1 MRVVFMLLL
10 LQASLYV
17 HAAVSGFEQLRGS
30 YEQFF
35 TSRYALEQEFPFRLI
50 SVRDRLAQITPSTDV
65 MKPMISLTAADFLA
79 SEKIDAL
86 LTKSFLPLLY
96 GITAAEPHDAL
107 TLSRQ
112 FVTSALQQLGD
123 VSRDKLQHLLR
134 KIPNRRLSYTLF
146 LAPYRKTDADLY
158 YGNQKINM
166 VRNGTVS
173 LRSEDSSDAQR
184 HISKEIDNYR
194 ALLFYN
200 YDKKRHHVPTP
211 LAAKLHFEL
220 SDHTAVLRT
229 DILLNLYP
237 QTLPFAKEEPPIAFR
252 NFVVPSGSRFR
263 FPVALLSVHAP
274 LEDEQLPQ
282 LHISFG
288 NFAKIKDMEFTF
300 DDKYG
305 HHYTPYL
312 EGSLQKFSPLQV
324 KFRFQKISISLAT
337 LQAETVRTTFSA
349 GFQLGSLR
357 TADFGKFKIAKI
369 DQKFKTAINQEIDT
383 AQGKLLNETLT
394 SDNIAKFIGNNTV
407 KVLQQLFSSKNAIA
421 SKETSL

>member
-1 MRVVFMLLL
+1 MRIVLTLLL
-10 LQASLYV
+10 LQLSLYA
-17 HAAVSGFEQLRGS
+17 HATASGFEQLRSS
-30 YEQFF
+30 YERFF

-50 SVRDRLAQITPSTDV
+50 SVRDQLVPITPSTDV
-65 MKPMISLTAADFLA
+65 LQPPIALTAADFLA
-79 SEKIDAL
+79 EEKVNAL

-96 GITAAEPHDAL
+96 GITAAEYRDAM

-123 VSRDKLQHLLR
+123 VSRDKLQHLLQ
-134 KIPNRRLSYTLF
+134 KIPDRKLSYTLF

-158 YGNQKINM
+158 YGSQKISM

-173 LRSEDSSDAQR
+173 LRSEDSRAAQR
-184 HISKEIDNYR
+184 HITKEIDNYR
-194 ALLFYN
+194 AFLFYHYN
-200 YDKKRHHVPTP
+200 KKQRVPTP
-211 LAAKLHFEL
+211 LAARLSFKLNEKE
-220 SDHTAVLRT
+220 AVLRT

-237 QTLPFAKEEPPIAFR
+237 HTMPFVKEEPPVALH
-252 NFVVPSGSRFR
+252 NFVVPSGSKFR

-274 LEDEQLPQ
+274 LESEQLPQ
-282 LHISFG
+282 LYISFG
-288 NFAKIKDMEFTF
+288 NFAKIQNMEFVF
-300 DDKYG
+300 DDQRG
-305 HHYTPYL
+305 QHYTPYL

-357 TADFGKFKIAKI
+357 TADFGNFKIAKI
-369 DQKFKTAINQEIDT
+369 DQKFKTAINQEIDV
-383 AQGKLLNETLT
+383 AQGNLINDTLV
-394 SDNIAKFIGNNTV
+394 SDNIAKFIGNNAV
-407 KVLQQLFSSKNAIA
+407 QALQQLFSTKHAMA